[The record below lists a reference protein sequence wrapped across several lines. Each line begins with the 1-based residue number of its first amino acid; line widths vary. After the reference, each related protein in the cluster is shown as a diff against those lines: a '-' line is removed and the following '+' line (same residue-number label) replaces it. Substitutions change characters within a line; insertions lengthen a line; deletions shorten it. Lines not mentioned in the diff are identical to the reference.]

1 MWVPLVKQA
10 GIRIGRNEAV
20 TQSKG
25 ETARQED
32 PSPTDHTWDKQQG
45 KLVTNKRNEGTLIIK
60 KKNKTKKARRNKSR
74 FPKLQVL
81 MRLGPRCRNA
91 LPQTPRRNNKHLG
104 CPGRVDEDKRCSI
117 KCLFCTYIIN
127 NGPGDSLLLSAVRL
141 TRV

>member
-10 GIRIGRNEAV
+10 GIRIGQNEAV

-60 KKNKTKKARRNKSR
+60 KNKKKQRKLEETKVA
-74 FPKLQVL
+74 
-81 MRLGPRCRNA
+81 
-91 LPQTPRRNNKHLG
+91 
-104 CPGRVDEDKRCSI
+104 
-117 KCLFCTYIIN
+117 
-127 NGPGDSLLLSAVRL
+127 SLNSKF
-141 TRV
+141 